1 MTSRSSQFSAHNTRL
16 AFDDFDGGEQAQ
28 RRVRILAELDIDL
41 WTQRLA
47 LPEASPTGLDRQP
60 PASGPA
66 AARALLAES
75 ANSAKLA
82 TVERDPRLVGRD
94 GSVAVTGEITDEAV
108 DAVVDRVGGTADAAL
123 DLLCVTGPHGLL
135 LVPQRGL
142 SQEARRLLKDILSSA
157 MRVIENRLA
166 ATRQIDTPAK
176 STRTRLQSL
185 RFTWPSVV
193 PGEEGEEGEEHRAA
207 VAAEPP
213 TSDTVRALR
222 GFLQRQLQ
230 GKPDPVLL
238 YVDSQDVDSQVED
251 HVKGGEASNLAQLL
265 AQVEL
270 PIALERRILV
280 EAPEL
285 LMSDSALKRTLWR
298 TLSAL

>member
-1 MTSRSSQFSAHNTRL
+1 M
-16 AFDDFDGGEQAQ
+16 
-28 RRVRILAELDIDL
+28 
-41 WTQRLA
+41 
-47 LPEASPTGLDRQP
+47 
-60 PASGPA
+60 
-66 AARALLAES
+66 
-75 ANSAKLA
+75 
-82 TVERDPRLVGRD
+82 
-94 GSVAVTGEITDEAV
+94 
-108 DAVVDRVGGTADAAL
+108 
-123 DLLCVTGPHGLL
+123 
-135 LVPQRGL
+135 
-142 SQEARRLLKDILSSA
+142 
-157 MRVIENRLA
+157 
-166 ATRQIDTPAK
+166 
-176 STRTRLQSL
+176 
-185 RFTWPSVV
+185 V

-230 GKPDPVLL
+230 DKPDPVLL